1 MKRVSPSVQAEWY
14 IMAHM
19 LVRDELTQAE
29 IERILHSDTF
39 RNSEVLR
46 RLLRFLGEKSISG
59 EADQLKEYTIGID
72 ALGKPSSYDPRQ
84 DSGVRIQIG
93 RLRQKLA
100 EYYRL
105 EGKDDPVVIDLP
117 KGRFKLSCEPAS
129 RPTESPLQLE
139 AVPHDE
145 KKTMS
150 PALTAALTWRRA
162 TILLATLLVFISA
175 WGIYSAVRLSSE
187 NRFSATFRSVW
198 TPELSELWKPFL
210 VPDRPL
216 ILAVATPLFVGFQGA
231 GLFRDP
237 SINNWEDA
245 QKSPRIEG
253 LRKALKSP
261 AIVPRY
267 YTAVGEMSAV
277 FRLGK
282 ILTASPVN
290 VSVSRSTQI
299 SQQQLA
305 DSNVIFVGAPR
316 VYGDRLG
323 GLPVQPEFVMDEK
336 GVRNLHPRSGEPA
349 SLEDHYPG
357 IFALETSV
365 PDNGEVYALVTH
377 APGPLGSGD
386 IEIFSANHNPGT
398 LAAVE
403 WFTQPNLAK
412 IVVSR
417 LRKANGEIPRYF
429 QIVLDVTYKD
439 AVPTEVSYVMH
450 RELQPAMLSNSK

>member
-1 MKRVSPSVQAEWY
+1 MVGKEEISQAQ
-14 IMAHM
+14 
-19 LVRDELTQAE
+19 V
-29 IERILHSDTF
+29 ERILHSDTF

-46 RLLRFLGEKSISG
+46 RLLRFLADKSISG
-59 EADQLKEYTIGID
+59 EADQLKEYSIGID

-84 DSGVRIQIG
+84 DSGVRIQVG

-105 EGKDDPVVIDLP
+105 EGKDDPVVVDLP
-117 KGRFKLSCEPAS
+117 KGRFKLCCEPIT
-129 RPTESPLQLE
+129 RHTEFAPQLE
-139 AVPHDE
+139 AVLHE
-145 KKTMS
+145 EAKTAAS
-150 PALTAALTWRRA
+150 ASALTWRWA
-162 TILLATLLVFISA
+162 AILLASLLVLISA
-175 WGIYSAVRLSSE
+175 WGIYAAVQLSSE
-187 NRFSATFRSVW
+187 RRFSVTLRSVW
-198 TPELSELWKPFL
+198 TPELNELWKPFL

-216 ILAVATPLFVGFQGA
+216 IVAVATPLFVGFQGA
-231 GLFRDP
+231 GIFRDP
-237 SINNWEDA
+237 SINAWEDA
-245 QKSPRIEG
+245 QKSPKIET
-253 LRKALKSP
+253 LRKALKNP

-267 YTAVGEMSAV
+267 YTAVGEISAV

-290 VSVSRSTQI
+290 VSVTRSTQI

-305 DSNVIFVGAPR
+305 DSNVIFVGSPR

-323 GLPVQPEFVMDEK
+323 GLPVQLEFVMNEQ

-349 SLEDHYPG
+349 TLEDQYRS
-357 IFALETSV
+357 IIALESSV

-386 IEIFSANHNPGT
+386 IESFSANHSPGT

-412 IVVSR
+412 ILVSR

-429 QIVLDVTYKD
+429 QVVLDVKFKD
-439 AVPTEVSYVMH
+439 GVPTEVSYVMH
-450 RELQPAMLSNSK
+450 RELQPGMRSNAGSVSE

>member
-1 MKRVSPSVQAEWY
+1 
-14 IMAHM
+14 MAPM
-19 LVRDELTQAE
+19 LVTDELTQAE
-29 IERILHSDTF
+29 IERILHSYTF

-72 ALGKPSSYDPRQ
+72 ALGKPASYDPRQ
-84 DSGVRIQIG
+84 DSVVRIQVG

-100 EYYRL
+100 EYYRV
-105 EGKDDPVVIDLP
+105 EGKDNPVVIDLP
-117 KGRFKLSCEPAS
+117 KGHFKLSCEPAS
-129 RPTESPLQLE
+129 RRPEPLPQLE
-139 AVPHDE
+139 AVLHE
-145 KKTMS
+145 EAKT
-150 PALTAALTWRRA
+150 PTAASAPALTWRWA
-162 TILLATLLVFISA
+162 AILLAALLVLTSA
-175 WGIYSAVRLSSE
+175 WAVYTSVRLSIE
-187 NRFSATFRSVW
+187 RQFSAALRSIW
-198 TPELSELWKPFL
+198 APELNELWKAFL

-216 ILAVATPLFVGFQGA
+216 IVAVATPLFIGFQGT
-231 GLFRDP
+231 GFFRDQ
-237 SINNWEDA
+237 SINTWEDA
-245 QKSPRIEG
+245 QKSPKIESI
-253 LRKALKSP
+253 RKAFKSP
-261 AIVPRY
+261 VIVPRY
-267 YTAVGEMSAV
+267 YVALGEISAV

-282 ILTASPVN
+282 ILTAHPVN
-290 VSVSRSTQI
+290 VSISRSTQI

-305 DSNVIFVGAPR
+305 DSNVIFVGSPR
-316 VYGDRLG
+316 VYGDQLR
-323 GLPVQPEFVMDEK
+323 GLPVQLEFVMDEK

-349 SLEDHYPG
+349 RLDDHYPS
-357 IFALETSV
+357 IFALQTSV

-386 IEIFSANHNPGT
+386 IESFSANHSPGT

-412 IVVSR
+412 ILVSR

-450 RELQPAMLSNSK
+450 RELQSGVRSIPK

>member
-1 MKRVSPSVQAEWY
+1 MTQV
-14 IMAHM
+14 
-19 LVRDELTQAE
+19 LVKDELTQAE
-29 IERILHSDTF
+29 IERILRSDTF

-59 EADQLKEYTIGID
+59 EADQLKEYSIGID

-84 DSGVRIQIG
+84 DSVVRIQVG
-93 RLRQKLA
+93 RLRQKLV

-129 RPTESPLQLE
+129 ARTEILQQAESVLHEEVRTSPP
-139 AVPHDE
+139 ASVPVFPWR
-145 KKTMS
+145 S
-150 PALTAALTWRRA
+150 ASIALAAF
-162 TILLATLLVFISA
+162 LVVAAA
-175 WGIYSAVRLSSE
+175 WGVYAAIQLSSE
-187 NRFSATFRSVW
+187 RHRSAALRSVW
-198 TPELSELWKPFL
+198 SPEMDELWRPFL

-216 ILAVATPLFVGFQGA
+216 IVAVSTPLFIGFQGA
-231 GLFRDP
+231 GFFRDQ
-237 SINNWEDA
+237 SINTWEDA
-245 QKSPRIEG
+245 QKSAKIEAI
-253 LRKALKSP
+253 RKIFKSP

-267 YTAVGEMSAV
+267 YTAVGEISAV

-290 VSVSRSTQI
+290 VSLSRSVQI

-316 VYGDRLG
+316 VYGDQLR
-323 GLPVQPEFVMDEK
+323 GLPVQLEFAMDEK
-336 GVRNLHPRSGEPA
+336 GIQNLHPRAGEPA
-349 SLEDHYPG
+349 RLEDHYPG
-357 IFALETSV
+357 IFSPEASV
-365 PDNGEVYALVTH
+365 HDNGEVYALVTH

-386 IEIFSANHNPGT
+386 IESFSANHSPGT

-403 WFTQPNLAK
+403 WFTEPNLAK
-412 IVVSR
+412 TLVSK
-417 LRKANGEIPRYF
+417 LRKPTGEIPRYF
-429 QIVLDVTYKD
+429 QVVLDVTYKD

-450 RELQPAMLSNSK
+450 RELQPGAPSNAK